1 MAHEEEFQQMR
12 ENHNESKR
20 IDYMSNYKKKVKT
33 VMVNNFAN
41 INKVSLVCACLMTH
55 FNNIS
60 AISRLEA
67 LFVEET
73 GIPQENN
80 SFATSH
86 YNLFLARNQRSCG
99 NIGTE

>member
-1 MAHEEEFQQMR
+1 MAHEEEFQQLR
-12 ENHNESKR
+12 ENHNESNR

-60 AISRLEA
+60 AISRRTRSFICGGNRNTPRKQ
-67 LFVEET
+67 LFCHK
-73 GIPQENN
+73 
-80 SFATSH
+80 S
-86 YNLFLARNQRSCG
+86 L
-99 NIGTE
+99 

>member
-1 MAHEEEFQQMR
+1 M
-12 ENHNESKR
+12 
-20 IDYMSNYKKKVKT
+20 
-33 VMVNNFAN
+33 
-41 INKVSLVCACLMTH
+41 L
-55 FNNIS
+55 
-60 AISRLEA
+60 AILFKA